1 MRMPV
6 VVRVLLAAGQFF
18 RGNHAAFNLAAANV
32 LELNGGVADV
42 KVVVE
47 QMVESLADARAL

>member
-1 MRMPV
+1 MPV